1 MSTTLLSGPMR
12 LAAVAGLSAL
22 LMPTT
27 GLGTR
32 AAAPVSALRY
42 TFTNSSTEGRKGRE
56 EVNLAGTGIVHG
68 DVVRLELTAGGA
80 QFFAEKGDYLLV
92 DSRKDTITVVDVD
105 GRRYF
110 QLPTAMLQFG
120 MAGMTSVV
128 QQMVKLEVSDLS
140 TRGEKVGAGPKIA
153 GQPTTQY
160 RVSQQ
165 YTLSATVSGQT
176 TSEKVVAT
184 NDFYVAS
191 AVAKELSNPFMQVRI
206 EAAQMIGGGTSG
218 LGEIVRQI
226 VAEQEK
232 WFTGTPVKT
241 VTHSTSV
248 DEKGEETVS
257 TATNQI
263 TSISRA
269 EVQASMFVVPE
280 GYALVKDPLSSLV
293 SGDADAVKK
302 VIGGKLA
309 GEVKDAAADGA
320 KQGLK
325 DEVRRTT
332 RDAVTKKVRGILRK
346 P

>member
-1 MSTTLLSGPMR
+1 
-12 LAAVAGLSAL
+12 
-22 LMPTT
+22 
-27 GLGTR
+27 
-32 AAAPVSALRY
+32 
-42 TFTNSSTEGRKGRE
+42 
-56 EVNLAGTGIVHG
+56 
-68 DVVRLELTAGGA
+68 
-80 QFFAEKGDYLLV
+80 
-92 DSRKDTITVVDVD
+92 
-105 GRRYF
+105 
-110 QLPTAMLQFG
+110 
-120 MAGMTSVV
+120 
-128 QQMVKLEVSDLS
+128 VSDLS
-140 TRGEKVGAGPKIA
+140 TRGEKVGPGPRIA

-165 YTLSATVSGQT
+165 YRISATATLQTTSEKTGPT

-191 AVAKELSNPFMQVRI
+191 AVAKELNNPFMQVRI
-206 EAAQMIGGGTSG
+206 DAAQMIGGGTTG

-248 DEKGEETVS
+248 DDKGKETVS

-269 EVQASMFVVPE
+269 EVPASAFVVPE
-280 GYALVKDPLSSLV
+280 GFTLVEDPLSSLANGNV
-293 SGDADAVKK
+293 DVKK

-320 KQGLK
+320 KSGLK